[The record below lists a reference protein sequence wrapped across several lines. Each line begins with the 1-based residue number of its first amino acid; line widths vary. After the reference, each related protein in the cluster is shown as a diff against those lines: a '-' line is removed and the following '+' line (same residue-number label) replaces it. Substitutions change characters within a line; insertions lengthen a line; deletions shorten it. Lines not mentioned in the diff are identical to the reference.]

1 MNLEDPI
8 SAKLSFFFFHGILKN
23 IKSLMVP
30 DYALEEF
37 KEMALIEMALNVDR

>member
-1 MNLEDPI
+1 MNLEDSI
-8 SAKLSFFFFHGILKN
+8 LAKLSFFHSILKD

-37 KEMALIEMALNVDR
+37 KEMALIEKSLNVDR

>member
-8 SAKLSFFFFHGILKN
+8 SAKLSFFFHGILKD

>member
-1 MNLEDPI
+1 MNLEDSI
-8 SAKLSFFFFHGILKN
+8 SAKLSFFHGILKG

-37 KEMALIEMALNVDR
+37 KEMALIEKALNVDR